1 MKILS
6 AETNLGSATSVNN
19 SSVLR
24 VFNSDSSNTMTV
36 TRKTANG
43 DTVGSFTVPSGKV
56 TYCEKDYT
64 DTIEGGANLK
74 VSQVAFSPMM
84 SFASFGEA
92 GPTYSYS
99 VSSSNVDEGGSFTT
113 TITTTQVDDGTT
125 LYWELSGTNV
135 SSSDFSSGALTGSV
149 TISSNSASFSH
160 TLDQDNV
167 TEDVE
172 TIYVKLYTDSGRNT
186 QVGNTLTVTVADTS
200 TTPPDQ
206 YSVDFDGN
214 DALSWAWNSS
224 SMDWAAGDSLTIEA
238 FVNMDAIAGSTYHS
252 IINRWTGGNYSFGLD
267 IKNNGNLFF
276 YFGNGTGSIFTAESS
291 GNTIAINRWHHIAV
305 VKNGTT
311 GTFYIDGQASG
322 TFTWNLA
329 SSNSTQPLN
338 VGNLND
344 GNSYAIDG
352 TISNARIVNGTA
364 VYTSNFTPPTS
375 ALTNIT
381 NTKFLGCQSST
392 VTTATVVDNGS
403 ASDTASTI
411 GDPQSESED
420 PFLTSGYSGN
430 FDGDDSVT
438 VPNGSGVMDL
448 GNNDFTIEC
457 WFKADPSGSGSPGT
471 HDTLFAL
478 SAYGDGS
485 NSNAFSFYAHDNG
498 GLKIFNRIGGG
509 YQQKYQESGLYSLNT
524 WVHFAW
530 NRNGTTNKIFINGIE
545 TGTYEDQLDFTD
557 GQNLYIGANDYNQ
570 NGTANQYGLTGKISN
585 VRVTI
590 GQTLYNSNFT
600 PSTTALTA
608 TSQGANASNVKFL
621 GLQNPIITTPTVGTG
636 DMTVTGDAYASKVDP
651 FSVDYAAL
659 SYSSEFS
666 GNGFLSMSASPDYN
680 VGTGN
685 FTIEMWVKGTNT
697 SSQGS
702 PSYIRM
708 FQTDNP
714 STTYNANDSNQIL
727 QITMQPGTGYYNTWS
742 MGSGSGSSM
751 NLIGSTNLMDG
762 SWNHIATVRNGNT
775 ITQYVNG
782 SAEGSTNVAG
792 SSTFDNNGNNGN
804 RPRVGANN
812 TGSGNATMKISNV
825 RLTVG
830 TALYTGNFSVPTNS
844 FTDTSGALVMCNK
857 SSVTTATRAHS
868 GYTIT
873 KTNTV
878 AASSDDPFD

>member
-1 MKILS
+1 MKVLS

-36 TRKTANG
+36 TRKTASG
-43 DTVGSFTVPSGKV
+43 STVGSFTIPSGKV

-113 TITTTQVDDGTT
+113 TITTTQVADGTT

-238 FVNMDAIAGSTYHS
+238 FVNMDTIAGSTYHS
-252 IINRWTGGNYSFGLD
+252 IINRWTGSNYSFGLD

-276 YFGNGTGSIFTAESS
+276 YFGTGTGSIFTAESS

-329 SSNSTQPLN
+329 STNSTQPLN

-457 WFKADPSGSGSPGT
+457 WFKAQTSGSPGT

-545 TGTYEDQLDFTD
+545 TGTYEDQHNFTN
-557 GQNLYIGANDYNQ
+557 GQKLYIGANDYNQ
-570 NGTANQYGLTGKISN
+570 NGTANQYGLTGRISN

-651 FSVDYAAL
+651 FTVDYAAL
-659 SYSSEFS
+659 SYSCEFS

-697 SSQGS
+697 NSQGS

-727 QITMQPGTGYYNTWS
+727 QVTMQPGTGQLNTWA
-742 MGSGSGSSM
+742 MGSGSGASI
-751 NLIGSTNLMDG
+751 NLIGGDNLMDG
-762 SWNHIATVRNGNT
+762 NWNHVATVRNGNT
-775 ITQYVNG
+775 ITQYTNG
-782 SAEGSTNVAG
+782 VSNGSTNVG
-792 SSTFDNNGNNGN
+792 SATFDNNGNNGN

-844 FTDTSGALVMCNK
+844 FTDSSGALVMCNK
-857 SSVTTATRAHS
+857 SSETTATRAHS